1 MYFKSIFIT
10 QTYNQG
16 LWVTL
21 QISKMSKNPIS
32 RLDVLFLYFFSQVF
46 VDEFLSIICYN
57 N

>member
-32 RLDVLFLYFFSQVF
+32 RLDVLFLYFLSQVF
-46 VDEFLSIICYN
+46 VDEFLSIICYYN
-57 N
+57 